1 MVSSYTDEVNTKHH
15 IINSEITRP
24 YLVKA
29 LDKDDATKEYMGFYY
44 GYVIKHSHFTDERK
58 DYLLLVD
65 EATLQKDASVSRV
78 EIDYNTIRQS
88 TGVLDNNGRLL
99 FVGDII
105 SFVNRDDVMYMIIKG
120 YNGFCYVDIDNKD
133 TTRFPLM
140 FDKYKDNVNTDIV
153 YVEG

>member
-1 MVSSYTDEVNTKHH
+1 MGFSYTDEVNTRHH
-15 IINSEITRP
+15 VVNSEITRP
-24 YLVKA
+24 HLVKA
-29 LDKDDATKEYMGFYY
+29 LDIDDATKEYMGFYY

-58 DYLLLVD
+58 DYLLFID

-88 TGVLDNNGRLL
+88 TGVLDSNGRLL

-105 SFVNRDDVMYMIIKG
+105 SFVNRDDVKYIIVKG
-120 YNGFCYVDIDNKD
+120 CNGFCYMDIDNIDK
-133 TTRFPLM
+133 TKIPLM
-140 FDKYKDNVNTDIV
+140 CNKYKDNVNTDIV

>member
-1 MVSSYTDEVNTKHH
+1 MGFSYTDEVNTRHH
-15 IINSEITRP
+15 IVNSEITRP
-24 YLVKA
+24 HLVKA
-29 LDKDDATKEYMGFYY
+29 LDIDDATKEYMGFYY

-58 DYLLLVD
+58 DYLLLID

-88 TGVLDNNGRLL
+88 TGVSDSNGRLL

-105 SFVNRDDVMYMIIKG
+105 SFVNRNDTKYIIVKG
-120 YNGFCYVDIDNKD
+120 YNGFCYMGIDNKD
-133 TTRFPLM
+133 STKLPLM
-140 FDKYKDNVNTDIV
+140 CNKYKDNVNTDIV

>member
-1 MVSSYTDEVNTKHH
+1 MGFSYTDEVNTRHH
-15 IINSEITRP
+15 VVNSEITRP
-24 YLVKA
+24 HLVKA
-29 LDKDDATKEYMGFYY
+29 LDIDDATKEYMGFYY

-58 DYLLLVD
+58 DYLLLID

-88 TGVLDNNGRLL
+88 TGVLDSNGRLL

-105 SFVNRDDVMYMIIKG
+105 SFVKG
-120 YNGFCYVDIDNKD
+120 CNGFCYMDIDNKD
-133 TTRFPLM
+133 TTKIPLM
-140 FDKYKDNVNTDIV
+140 CNKYKDNVNTDIV

>member
-1 MVSSYTDEVNTKHH
+1 MGFSYTDEVNTKHH

-24 YLVKA
+24 HLVKA
-29 LDKDDATKEYMGFYY
+29 LDKDDATKEYIGFYY

-58 DYLLLVD
+58 DYLLLID
-65 EATLQKDASVSRV
+65 ESTLQKDASVSRV

-88 TGVLDNNGRLL
+88 TGVLDSNGRLL

-105 SFVNRDDVMYMIIKG
+105 SFVNRNDVMYMIIKG

>member
-1 MVSSYTDEVNTKHH
+1 MVYSYTDEVNTKHH
-15 IINSEITRP
+15 IINSEIASP
-24 YLVKA
+24 HLVKA

-58 DYLLLVD
+58 DYLLLID

-105 SFVNRDDVMYMIIKG
+105 SFVNRDDVKYIIVKG
-120 YNGFCYVDIDNKD
+120 CNGFCYMDIDNKD
-133 TTRFPLM
+133 TTKFPLM
-140 FDKYKDNVNTDIV
+140 FNKYKDSVNTDIV

>member
-1 MVSSYTDEVNTKHH
+1 MESCCNKNKHH
-15 IINSEITRP
+15 IDCVSITRP

-44 GYVIKHSHFTDERK
+44 GYVQKHSHFEDVRK
-58 DYLLLVD
+58 DYLLLVN
-65 EATLQKDASVSRV
+65 EATLQADANVLRV

-88 TGVLDNNGRLL
+88 TDVLDCNGKLL

-105 SFVNRDDVMYMIIKG
+105 SFKN
-120 YNGFCYVDIDNKD
+120 NKD
-133 TTRFPLM
+133 KQFIIVKGQSSFGFMDIHNTREKTVFPLM
-140 FDKYKDNVNTDIV
+140 CNKYSGNVNTDIV

>member
-1 MVSSYTDEVNTKHH
+1 MGFSYTDEVNTRHH
-15 IINSEITRP
+15 VINSEITRP
-24 YLVKA
+24 HLVKA
-29 LDKDDATKEYMGFYY
+29 LDIDDATKEYMGFYY

-58 DYLLLVD
+58 DYLLLID

-88 TGVLDNNGRLL
+88 TGVLDNSGRLL

-105 SFVNRDDVMYMIIKG
+105 SFVNRDDVKYIIVKG
-120 YNGFCYVDIDNKD
+120 CNGFCYMDIDSKD
-133 TTRFPLM
+133 TTKFPLM
-140 FDKYKDNVNTDIV
+140 CNKYKDNVNTDIV

>member
-1 MVSSYTDEVNTKHH
+1 MGFSYTNDLNTKHC
-15 IINSEITRP
+15 IANNEITRP

-58 DYLLLVD
+58 DYLLLID
-65 EATLQKDASVSRV
+65 EATLQKDATVNRV

-88 TGVLDNNGRLL
+88 TGVLDSKGRLL

-105 SFVNRDDVMYMIIKG
+105 SFVNRDDIKYMIVKG
-120 YNGFCYVDIDNKD
+120 CNGFCYVDISD
-133 TTRFPLM
+133 TEQTMIPLM
-140 FDKYKDNVNTDIV
+140 FNKYKDNVNTDVV
-153 YVEG
+153 YVGG

>member
-58 DYLLLVD
+58 DYLLLID
-65 EATLQKDASVSRV
+65 ESTLQKDASVSRV

-88 TGVLDNNGRLL
+88 TGVLDSKGRLL

-105 SFVNRDDVMYMIIKG
+105 SFVNRNDTKYIIVRG
-120 YNGFCYVDIDNKD
+120 YNGFCYMDIDNKD
-133 TTRFPLM
+133 TTMFPLM
-140 FDKYKDNVNTDIV
+140 FNKYKDNVNTDIV

>member
-1 MVSSYTDEVNTKHH
+1 MGFSYTNDLNTKHC
-15 IINSEITRP
+15 IANNEITRP

-29 LDKDDATKEYMGFYY
+29 LDIDDATKEYMGFYY
-44 GYVIKHSHFTDERK
+44 GYVLKHSHFTDERK
-58 DYLLLVD
+58 DYLLLID

-88 TGVLDNNGRLL
+88 TGVLDSNGRLL

-105 SFVNRDDVMYMIIKG
+105 SFVNRDDVKYIIVKG
-120 YNGFCYVDIDNKD
+120 CNGFCYMDIDNKD
-133 TTRFPLM
+133 TTKIPLM
-140 FDKYKDNVNTDIV
+140 CNKYKDNVNTDIV

>member
-1 MVSSYTDEVNTKHH
+1 MLSSCTNKHH

-44 GYVIKHSHFTDERK
+44 GYVVKHSHFTDERK
-58 DYLLLVD
+58 DYLLLID
-65 EATLQKDASVSRV
+65 EATLQKDATVNRV

-105 SFVNRDDVMYMIIKG
+105 SFVNRNDTKYIIVKG
-120 YNGFCYVDIDNKD
+120 YNGFCYMDIDNKD
-133 TTRFPLM
+133 KTMFPLM
-140 FDKYKDNVNTDIV
+140 CNKYKDNINTDIV

>member
-1 MVSSYTDEVNTKHH
+1 MGFSYTDEVNTRHH
-15 IINSEITRP
+15 IVNSEITRP

-29 LDKDDATKEYMGFYY
+29 LDIDDATKEYMGFYY

-58 DYLLLVD
+58 DYLLLID

-88 TGVLDNNGRLL
+88 TGVLDSNGRLL

-105 SFVNRDDVMYMIIKG
+105 SFVNRDDVKYIIVKG
-120 YNGFCYVDIDNKD
+120 CNGFCYMDIDNKD
-133 TTRFPLM
+133 TTKIPLM
-140 FDKYKDNVNTDIV
+140 CNKYKDNINTDIV

>member
-58 DYLLLVD
+58 DYLLLID
-65 EATLQKDASVSRV
+65 ESTLQKDASVSRV

-88 TGVLDNNGRLL
+88 TGVLDSNGRLL

-105 SFVNRDDVMYMIIKG
+105 SFVNRDDVKYIIVKG
-120 YNGFCYVDIDNKD
+120 CNGFCYMDTKD
-133 TTRFPLM
+133 TTKIPLM
-140 FDKYKDNVNTDIV
+140 CNKYKDNVNTDIV

>member
-29 LDKDDATKEYMGFYY
+29 LDIDDATKEYMGFYY

-58 DYLLLVD
+58 DYLLLID
-65 EATLQKDASVSRV
+65 EATLQKDATVNRV

-88 TGVLDNNGRLL
+88 TGVLDSNGRLL

-140 FDKYKDNVNTDIV
+140 CNKYKDSVNTDIV

>member
-1 MVSSYTDEVNTKHH
+1 MGFSYTNDLNTRHC
-15 IINSEITRP
+15 IANNEITIP

-44 GYVIKHSHFTDERK
+44 GYVLKHSHFTDERK
-58 DYLLLVD
+58 DYLLLID

-88 TGVLDNNGRLL
+88 TGVLDCNGKLL

-105 SFVNRDDVMYMIIKG
+105 SFVNRDDVKYIIVKG
-120 YNGFCYVDIDNKD
+120 YNGFCYMDIDNKD

-140 FDKYKDNVNTDIV
+140 CNKYKDNVNTDIV

>member
-1 MVSSYTDEVNTKHH
+1 MVSSYTDEVNTMHC
-15 IINSEITRP
+15 IANNEITRP
-24 YLVKA
+24 YLVRA

-44 GYVIKHSHFTDERK
+44 GYVLKHSHFTDERK
-58 DYLLLVD
+58 DYLLLID

-88 TGVLDNNGRLL
+88 TGVLDSNGRLL

-105 SFVNRDDVMYMIIKG
+105 SFVNRDDVKYIIVKG
-120 YNGFCYVDIDNKD
+120 CNGFCYMDIDNKD
-133 TTRFPLM
+133 TTKIPLM
-140 FDKYKDNVNTDIV
+140 CNKYKDTVNTDIV